1 MDHTILTRFDRDQ
14 GKQSSIIYSINQ
26 HHGLE
31 EISMSN
37 ELDPIPDQW
46 YTHLDKGQQ
55 FYVTAFDEPNDTVE
69 IQHFDGDIE
78 EFSLEEWREL
88 DIELSAAPENWA
100 GALDIAEQD
109 DLGTEITDT
118 SPDDWREPENEFQST
133 EQDRI
138 SRDARAMNDDYGE
151 GYIEERP
158 LE

>member
-1 MDHTILTRFDRDQ
+1 MP
-14 GKQSSIIYSINQ
+14 
-26 HHGLE
+26 
-31 EISMSN
+31 N

-46 YTHLDKGQQ
+46 YTHIDKGQR
-55 FYVTAFDEPNDTVE
+55 FYVTAIDEPNATVE

-78 EFSLEEWREL
+78 EFSFEDWREL
-88 DIELSAAPENWA
+88 DIELSVAPENWA

-118 SPDDWREPENEFQST
+118 SPDDWREPEKEFHSS
-133 EQDRI
+133 EQEI
-138 SRDARAMNDDYGE
+138 IYRDPRAMNDDYGE